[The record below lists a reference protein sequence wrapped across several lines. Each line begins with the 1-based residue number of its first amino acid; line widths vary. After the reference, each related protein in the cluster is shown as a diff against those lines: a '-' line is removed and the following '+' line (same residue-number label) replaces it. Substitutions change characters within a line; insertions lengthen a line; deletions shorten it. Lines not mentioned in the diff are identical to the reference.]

1 MPKPMLNSNKAHG
14 KTCLTFNIGVS
25 RKKSNINNKIMLDR
39 ILRKKRSKR
48 YMDALC
54 DLDAGGHTHNQ
65 HKADEIINAIKEE
78 FPEVDISGIML
89 GIISKCNLG
98 IPYEVHSIDLSGQI
112 IEHYIRGR
120 SLPAELEKARSIAAQ
135 GSYAF
140 IEVYTDCCRAVSF
153 NGTVSVFSC

>member
-1 MPKPMLNSNKAHG
+1 MPKPMLNSFRVQAQTNSIAD
-14 KTCLTFNIGVS
+14 IGVS
-25 RKKSNINNKIMLDR
+25 KKTNNVNDKMKLDR
-39 ILRKKRSKR
+39 VLRKKRSKQ

-54 DLDAGGHTHNQ
+54 NLDSGGHTHNQ

-78 FPEVDISGIML
+78 FPEVSISGVMI
-89 GIISKCNLG
+89 GIVSKCNLG
-98 IPYEVHSIDLSGQI
+98 IPYEVHSIDLAGQI
-112 IEHYIRGR
+112 IEHYTMGQ
-120 SLPAELEKARSIAAQ
+120 SLPFGFEKARSIAAQ